1 MYQTYCRF
9 KLRYSSLKCIGIESI
24 AFLNLS
30 AVKPIGKDKNRMDR
44 VLTKWTVV
52 LFTQI
57 LSLSSQKNLGL
68 GSGILKKHIPDHGS
82 KEQKDT
88 GSRIRIRNTDW

>member
-24 AFLNLS
+24 AFLTEN
-30 AVKPIGKDKNRMDR
+30 DKNRMDR
-44 VLTKWTVV
+44 VPTKWTVV